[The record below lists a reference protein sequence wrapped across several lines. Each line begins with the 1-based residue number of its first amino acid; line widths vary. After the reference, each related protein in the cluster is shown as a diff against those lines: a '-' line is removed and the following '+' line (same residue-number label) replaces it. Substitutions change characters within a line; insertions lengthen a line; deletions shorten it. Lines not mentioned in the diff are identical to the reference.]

1 MSEQIHAL
9 TDSEYRSQTLRKFFA
24 AFVTANAGA
33 AQNTELKAA
42 FASTPRE
49 RFLGKGPWKVVAKG
63 RYVDTPSDDPAFIY
77 VDAAVALDP
86 AAGINNGQP
95 TLHAMCLAALDIQK
109 GETITHIGAGT
120 GYYTA
125 LLSKLT
131 GPTGMVYAFE
141 LQPRLA
147 DRAKRNLAEMSN
159 VTVQNCSGTEG
170 ALPPSDIVYVSAG
183 ATEPQSVWLGALREN
198 GRLLFPLT
206 PDKGAGAMLLIQRL
220 ASSDRYKARFLSTA
234 MFIPCVGARD
244 EDTAE
249 RLSEA
254 FSRGEMKGVQSMRRG
269 SAADESCCFAG
280 KGWWLS
286 SAP

>member
-1 MSEQIHAL
+1 MSEQIHAP
-9 TDSEYRSQTLRKFFA
+9 TDPEYRSQTLRNFFA
-24 AFVTANAGA
+24 AMVTANAGA

-63 RYVDTPSDDPAFIY
+63 SYIDTPSDDPAFIY
-77 VDAAVALDP
+77 VDAAVALD
-86 AAGINNGQP
+86 AVAGINNGQP
-95 TLHAMCLAALDIQK
+95 TLHAACLDALDIQK

-131 GPTGMVYAFE
+131 GPTGTVYAFE
-141 LQPRLA
+141 LQRRLA
-147 DRAKRNLAEMSN
+147 GKAKRNLAEMSN

-170 ALPPSDIVYVSAG
+170 DLPPSDIVYVSAG
-183 ATEPQSVWLGALREN
+183 ATGPQNVWLDALREN

-206 PDKGAGAMLLIQRL
+206 PDKGWGAMLLIKRL
-220 ASSDRYKARFLSTA
+220 ATVDRYMAKFLSGA

-244 EDTAE
+244 EDTSE
-249 RLSEA
+249 RLSNA
-254 FSRGEMKGVQSMRRG
+254 FSSGEMKGVQSMRRD
-269 SAADESCCFAG
+269 SPVDETCCFAG